1 MLMIRVIL
9 MVTVVLIRRRVIVVI
24 LMVMVGGRHNILI
37 NQAAAVETGTEV
49 ELHDNG
55 PLFSEGDII
64 FVLETYLRW
73 IPMPMDANFV
83 QEFHHFLS
91 QFAQH

>member
-1 MLMIRVIL
+1 MIMAIL
-9 MVTVVLIRRRVIVVI
+9 MVTMVVIRRRVIAV
-24 LMVMVGGRHNILI
+24 MVMVRGRHNILI

>member
-1 MLMIRVIL
+1 MLMIMMIL
-9 MVTVVLIRRRVIVVI
+9 MVTMVVIRRRVMVV
-24 LMVMVGGRHNILI
+24 MVMIRGRHNILI

>member
-1 MLMIRVIL
+1 MLMIMVIL
-9 MVTVVLIRRRVIVVI
+9 MVTMVVIRRRVKV
-24 LMVMVGGRHNILI
+24 VMVRGRHNIFI

-73 IPMPMDANFV
+73 IPMPMGVNFV

>member
-1 MLMIRVIL
+1 MLMIMVIL
-9 MVTVVLIRRRVIVVI
+9 MVTMVVIRRRVMVV
-24 LMVMVGGRHNILI
+24 MVMVRGRHNILI
-37 NQAAAVETGTEV
+37 YQAAALETGTEV
-49 ELHDNG
+49 ELHDNS

-73 IPMPMDANFV
+73 IHIPN
-83 QEFHHFLS
+83 FHHFLS

>member
-1 MLMIRVIL
+1 MVIL
-9 MVTVVLIRRRVIVVI
+9 MVTMVVIKRRVMVV
-24 LMVMVGGRHNILI
+24 VRGRHNILI

-83 QEFHHFLS
+83 SRVSSLTVS
-91 QFAQH
+91 VCPTLR

>member
-1 MLMIRVIL
+1 MLMIMVIL
-9 MVTVVLIRRRVIVVI
+9 MVTMVVIRRRVMVV
-24 LMVMVGGRHNILI
+24 MVMVRGRHNILI

>member
-1 MLMIRVIL
+1 MLMIMVIL
-9 MVTVVLIRRRVIVVI
+9 MVTMVVIRRRVKV
-24 LMVMVGGRHNILI
+24 VMVRGRHNILI

-83 QEFHHFLS
+83 
-91 QFAQH
+91 

>member
-1 MLMIRVIL
+1 
-9 MVTVVLIRRRVIVVI
+9 MVVVW
-24 LMVMVGGRHNILI
+24 GRHNILI

-73 IPMPMDANFV
+73 IPRPMGANFV

>member
-1 MLMIRVIL
+1 MLMI
-9 MVTVVLIRRRVIVVI
+9 MVI
-24 LMVMVGGRHNILI
+24 LMVMMVVIRRRVMVVMVMVRGRHNILI
-37 NQAAAVETGTEV
+37 YQAAAVETGTEV

>member
-1 MLMIRVIL
+1 
-9 MVTVVLIRRRVIVVI
+9 MVMMVVIRRRVMVV
-24 LMVMVGGRHNILI
+24 MVMGRDRHNILI

>member
-1 MLMIRVIL
+1 MMLMIMVIL
-9 MVTVVLIRRRVIVVI
+9 MVTMVVIRRRVKV
-24 LMVMVGGRHNILI
+24 VMVRGRHNILI

>member
-1 MLMIRVIL
+1 
-9 MVTVVLIRRRVIVVI
+9 MVV
-24 LMVMVGGRHNILI
+24 MVMVRGRHNILI

-73 IPMPMDANFV
+73 IPMPMGVNFV
-83 QEFHHFLS
+83 QESSLS
-91 QFAQH
+91 SLVCPTLR

>member
-1 MLMIRVIL
+1 M
-9 MVTVVLIRRRVIVVI
+9 
-24 LMVMVGGRHNILI
+24 
-37 NQAAAVETGTEV
+37 ETGTEV
-49 ELHDNG
+49 ELHDNS

-73 IPMPMDANFV
+73 IPMPIGVNYV
-83 QEFHHFLS
+83 QEFDHFLS

>member
-1 MLMIRVIL
+1 MLMIMVIL
-9 MVTVVLIRRRVIVVI
+9 MVTMVVIRRRVKV
-24 LMVMVGGRHNILI
+24 VMVRGRHNIFI

-55 PLFSEGDII
+55 QLFSEGDII

>member
-1 MLMIRVIL
+1 
-9 MVTVVLIRRRVIVVI
+9 MVTMVVIRRRVKV
-24 LMVMVGGRHNILI
+24 VMVRGRHNIFI

-55 PLFSEGDII
+55 PLFNEGDII

-73 IPMPMDANFV
+73 IPMPMDPNFV
-83 QEFHHFLS
+83 
-91 QFAQH
+91 

>member
-1 MLMIRVIL
+1 MLMIMVIL
-9 MVTVVLIRRRVIVVI
+9 MVTMVVIRRRVKV
-24 LMVMVGGRHNILI
+24 VMVRGRHNIFI

-83 QEFHHFLS
+83 
-91 QFAQH
+91 

>member
-1 MLMIRVIL
+1 MLMIMVIL
-9 MVTVVLIRRRVIVVI
+9 MVTMVVIRRRV
-24 LMVMVGGRHNILI
+24 MVMVRGRHNILI

-73 IPMPMDANFV
+73 IPMPMGVNFV

>member
-1 MLMIRVIL
+1 MMLMIMVIL
-9 MVTVVLIRRRVIVVI
+9 MVTMVVIRRRVKV
-24 LMVMVGGRHNILI
+24 VMVRGRHNIFI

-83 QEFHHFLS
+83 
-91 QFAQH
+91 

>member
-1 MLMIRVIL
+1 
-9 MVTVVLIRRRVIVVI
+9 MVTMVVIRRRVKV
-24 LMVMVGGRHNILI
+24 VMVRGRHNIFI

-55 PLFSEGDII
+55 PLFSQGDII

-73 IPMPMDANFV
+73 IQMPMDANFV
-83 QEFHHFLS
+83 
-91 QFAQH
+91 

>member
-1 MLMIRVIL
+1 MMLMIMVTL
-9 MVTVVLIRRRVIVVI
+9 MVTMVVIKRRV
-24 LMVMVGGRHNILI
+24 MVMVRGRHNILI

-73 IPMPMDANFV
+73 IYNSILFKI
-83 QEFHHFLS
+83 FYHFLS

>member
-1 MLMIRVIL
+1 
-9 MVTVVLIRRRVIVVI
+9 MVMMVVIRRRVMVV
-24 LMVMVGGRHNILI
+24 MVMGRDRHNILI

-91 QFAQH
+91 

>member
-1 MLMIRVIL
+1 MLMIMVIL
-9 MVTVVLIRRRVIVVI
+9 TVTIVVIRRRVMVV
-24 LMVMVGGRHNILI
+24 MVMVRGRHNILI

-73 IPMPMDANFV
+73 IPMPMGVNFV

>member
-1 MLMIRVIL
+1 MLMIMVIL
-9 MVTVVLIRRRVIVVI
+9 MATMVVIKRRVMVV
-24 LMVMVGGRHNILI
+24 MVMVRGRHNILI

-83 QEFHHFLS
+83 
-91 QFAQH
+91 